1 MFKDLKIHLESVK
14 LLEEN
19 MGWEATLI
27 FCVRDDFIDATAKW
41 WVTKIK
47 IHDYDIKQSLFI
59 AKEASHRREVSQLS
73 EGHVGKPHVRG
84 RIVLKNCR
92 YSFFNSMFL
101 NLYFLNGL
109 KIWLDVSPEK
119 MYKWPQV
126 YEMFSVTSH
135 QGNANQSHM
144 RYHLTPARMATSKR
158 KKKSSEYYQGCGKIW
173 TMHTF
178 GGNAKCCSLCRNSMR
193 LPQNLNME
201 IQYDPAIP
209 TPGIYGKNS

>member
-1 MFKDLKIHLESVK
+1 MSRTHSTKRTSSSANGTVVTGRPHAKEWNWLITQTPKKKKSQQNNYLMFKDLKIHLESVK

-101 NLYFLNGL
+101 N
-109 KIWLDVSPEK
+109 
-119 MYKWPQV
+119 
-126 YEMFSVTSH
+126 
-135 QGNANQSHM
+135 
-144 RYHLTPARMATSKR
+144 
-158 KKKSSEYYQGCGKIW
+158 
-173 TMHTF
+173 
-178 GGNAKCCSLCRNSMR
+178 
-193 LPQNLNME
+193 
-201 IQYDPAIP
+201 
-209 TPGIYGKNS
+209 